1 MQNKPCWR
9 RWCATDQ
16 QPPARPVPGLKTHL
30 LRRHVHHQEPVRV
43 ALRGAP
49 FSLLKVFNETL
60 RDVLLPVLVKILLA
74 CYTNPIFTHAA
85 ERWREVGRRWG
96 RGRGKGEGLHFL
108 RGKRCTGGRT
118 VSGTQVLR
126 LGASS
131 GDHRALLFSPC
142 ESTGRPRVKLHRS
155 THSSSSSRDSTHPPA
170 HPPGAHLEAVG
181 LDQVA
186 RAQNAVQAGQE
197 PHRPRA
203 EGPVFLRKGR
213 GVQASVCRAVVRQR
227 LQGER
232 ESRTS
237 DKKRGHKPTEVS
249 ARVCRCVEKSRPQT

>member
-1 MQNKPCWR
+1 MRDRPATACPIGAWSQNSPL
-9 RWCATDQ
+9 ATPRS
-16 QPPARPVPGLKTHL
+16 PPGTRPSRSSRSPLF
-30 LRRHVHHQEPVRV
+30 P
-43 ALRGAP
+43 
-49 FSLLKVFNETL
+49 S
-60 RDVLLPVLVKILLA
+60 
-74 CYTNPIFTHAA
+74 
-85 ERWREVGRRWG
+85 
-96 RGRGKGEGLHFL
+96 EGLQRDTSRRPASSTRKDPSCLLHQPYIYPRSGEVEGGGQTVGGGAWQGGGTTFL
-108 RGKRCTGGRT
+108 AWKEVHRRSN
-118 VSGTQVLR
+118 SGTQVLR

-155 THSSSSSRDSTHPPA
+155 THSSSSSRDSAHPPA

-232 ESRTS
+232 GRRAS